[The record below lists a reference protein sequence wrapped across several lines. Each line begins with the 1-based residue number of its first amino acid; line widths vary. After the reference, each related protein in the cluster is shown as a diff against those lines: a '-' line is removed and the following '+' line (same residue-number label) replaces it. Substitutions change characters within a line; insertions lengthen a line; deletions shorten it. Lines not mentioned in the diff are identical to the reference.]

1 MTRWEARL
9 AHAANLAVAG
19 TGLVYGWMV
28 YFAEPEDQFAVVN
41 HPWQPEALHLHI
53 LFAPLLVFSCG
64 QLWRDHIWRRVRSGF
79 AARRKT
85 GLVLFALVVPMILSG
100 YLIQVAES
108 ELLRQSS
115 IYVHV
120 ATSILWCLIYLV
132 HQFSPKGRAARPEPR
147 LSPEAGSAPAHDS
160 QD

>member
-19 TGLVYGWMV
+19 TGLVYGWMI
-28 YFAEPEDQFAVVN
+28 YFAEPEDSFAVVN
-41 HPWQPEALHLHI
+41 HPWQPDALHLHI

-79 AARRKT
+79 AGRRKT

-100 YLIQVAES
+100 YLIQVAEG
-108 ELLRQSS
+108 EFVRQSS
-115 IYVHV
+115 IWVHV
-120 ATSILWCLIYLV
+120 ATSIVWVLTYLV
-132 HQFSPKGRAARPEPR
+132 HQASPKEKPAV
-147 LSPEAGSAPAHDS
+147 SAPVSGEAAATED
-160 QD
+160 